1 VARVLP
7 VAHPT
12 APSAWTV
19 VPKAATGT
27 LRKVTP
33 VLASGVPQPASG
45 FDALVFAFQD
55 YDPTEVCVCACVCAG
70 LNAMG
75 DCVAQ
80 VRWCACVRGLQCNGR
95 LCGSGSLPM
104 DFT

>member
-1 VARVLP
+1 MARVLP

-80 VRWCACVRGLQCNGR
+80 VRCPWTLLGPLVHPVC
-95 LCGSGSLPM
+95 LPVCCRCC
-104 DFT
+104 